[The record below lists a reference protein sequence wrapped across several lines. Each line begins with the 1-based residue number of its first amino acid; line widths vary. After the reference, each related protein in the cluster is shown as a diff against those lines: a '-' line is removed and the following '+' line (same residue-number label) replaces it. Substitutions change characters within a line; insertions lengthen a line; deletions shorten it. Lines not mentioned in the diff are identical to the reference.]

1 MAASLFKWLVIVV
14 FNMMHPFHVSTTE
27 INHNTQDKTLEI
39 TCRIFTDDFENILR
53 KNYKTKV
60 DLSDSKEKEAMDKLV
75 SDYVIKHLQLKV
87 NDKAVSLSYLGFE
100 IDHEAVNCY
109 LQIENISSVK
119 KIEAVNS
126 LMYDMYDDQMGIMH
140 VTVNGNRKST
150 KLDYPNTA
158 EKFEF

>member
-1 MAASLFKWLVIVV
+1 MASSLFKWLVIAA
-14 FNMMHPFHVSTTE
+14 FNIVHPFHVSTTE
-27 INHNTQDKTLEI
+27 INHNEKDKTLEI

-60 DLSDSKEKEAMDKLV
+60 DLSSDKDKEAMNKLV
-75 SDYVIKHLQLKV
+75 SDYVIKHLSLKV
-87 NDKAVSLSYLGFE
+87 NDKTLNLSYLGFE

-109 LQIENISSVK
+109 LQIENITSVK
-119 KIEAVNS
+119 KIDAVNS

-150 KLDYPNTA
+150 KLDYPTTNA
-158 EKFEF
+158 SFSF